1 MCLKIMAKYYGGE
14 GNWLL
19 GKKIKT
25 EDVGKKMK
33 KMGKGAKKKE
43 KNGLKTHL

>member
-1 MCLKIMAKYYGGE
+1 MVVR
-14 GNWLL
+14 GNGCWE
-19 GKKIKT
+19 KNKT